1 MAEAPKRMNNY
12 QRVARIGA
20 GNFGSVYRAFDLE
33 TQEVVAIKVIDL
45 EQVDEEIEDIQK
57 EIAALSDCDCKQVTK
72 YYCSF
77 IEGHELWIVMEYL
90 GGGSLADMLKATNE
104 GINEKYVP
112 LLLKEI
118 FTALSYMHDEKK
130 IHRDIKCGNIL
141 LSKDGNV
148 KLADFGVVGQLSDTI
163 QKRKTTVGTPYWM
176 APEVIKGNT
185 YDQSADIWSVGITA
199 IEMVKA
205 RPPRHELHWM
215 KALME
220 IPHQPPPVLEGEFS
234 TELKEFVFR
243 CLKKNPSERL
253 TAKECLEDPYVANL
267 DDSVSL
273 ENLVKERLQIQEEPV
288 VEEELRKKSKKVYVE
303 NNKKQDSGG
312 WNFTIEEKITKPAAT
327 KTTPATQTKPT
338 KSSRKTDSTGR
349 GKRERSSQSSA
360 DSTFESSPYLPHY
373 INQIIANIEND
384 LRTAAGKENLANLR
398 NHIIEQHKEMRKVK
412 ANRKD
417 RRRPRKGT
425 ADGDSVRSSTSHRSH
440 RSDGRKSGHS
450 RKTGSNRSDGRSG
463 RSATSTSRSKSRN
476 TTGSS
481 TSSRSHHDSKSNKHA
496 RSTRNAGKSSRRT
509 SRVPVE

>member
-20 GNFGSVYRAFDLE
+20 GNFGSVYRALDLD

-141 LSKDGNV
+141 LSKDGKV

-234 TELKEFVFR
+234 TELKQFVSR

-253 TAKECLEDPYVANL
+253 TAQECLEDPYVANI

-273 ENLVKERLQIQEEPV
+273 ENLVKERLQTQEEPV

-338 KSSRKTDSTGR
+338 KSSRKTDSTGKSR
-349 GKRERSSQSSA
+349 GRRERSSQSSA

-398 NHIIEQHKEMRKVK
+398 NHIIEQHKEMRKIK
-412 ANRKD
+412 ARKG
-417 RRRPRKGT
+417 RRPRKGT
-425 ADGDSVRSSTSHRSH
+425 TDGESIRNSSHRSH
-440 RSDGRKSGHS
+440 GRDRDGRKSGHS
-450 RKTGSNRSDGRSG
+450 RKAGSHRSERSG
-463 RSATSTSRSKSRN
+463 RSGASNSRSKSRN
-476 TTGSS
+476 
-481 TSSRSHHDSKSNKHA
+481 HDSKSGSGSKSGYDSKTK
-496 RSTRNAGKSSRRT
+496 RSTTHRSAGKSSRHRDK
-509 SRVPVE
+509 